1 MLLRIPSR
9 EIVIGHGNVRAP
21 HTVPRPRNVSSGWT
35 LLSLSPR
42 YTTRGLHETKEA
54 AEPADKWT
62 WLKFQR

>member
-35 LLSLSPR
+35 APLSF
-42 YTTRGLHETKEA
+42 TAIHNTRAPG
-54 AEPADKWT
+54 D
-62 WLKFQR
+62 